1 MDEILRIITKEKPN
15 HGKLLALLVFILP
28 LALFL
33 KTLAHTYLPPDSA
46 EFALCINSWG
56 VCHPPGFPLYTAI
69 GKLFTT
75 IFPIGTLIFKVNLLS
90 ALFGAG
96 AIFLF
101 YLILRQLEIDS
112 TLAFLLSLFLSV
124 TPVFWSLSVVA
135 DVFTFG
141 TFLLT
146 ATLYFVFKN
155 RLFLACL
162 FLGLLTSHF
171 YISALLLPIFLWYF
185 KKGEKDRFRLATG
198 AVFFILGLSPQALM
212 YSRMMA
218 DPSVNWGHVQNLWDF
233 VDFVRRKEF
242 GSFFIVSNSSSVFSP
257 AKLIGHFDIYFKSL
271 LKNFAFIL
279 PILTP
284 IALSLANRL
293 KSKKVRLLI
302 SSYFILLVVSLFTL
316 SSLNPYEQHS
326 PFNFS
331 KFYLSS
337 FVIFTL
343 LLGIS
348 LQTVKNKFAKYPYFY
363 HALII
368 ALVGLIVTTAWTNYP
383 KVDLSDNNYSQS
395 LISDA
400 LGQLPVGSIAIFIN
414 HQLYFGS
421 LYEQTISHR
430 FPNIKLVYYPND
442 SNQDAPK
449 YHPELFESNI
459 DTGLKNQIEKG
470 KELTPVQRHILD
482 LIVRNSKQNIFI
494 LQGTYEDL
502 VFGYLKPYIKPY
514 GLWWQLKTDINF
526 MDNSSHITDLFKN
539 ITNQETDRSKLK
551 INELQYLEPFV
562 YAYGYFYSGVQL
574 AQNGMYDQSLDFL
587 RKSRGLS
594 DNPSLIDQSIN
605 LISSTKN
612 LESRKDVFLQNA
624 DRDNLTILA
633 ASYFNIGNYQAAADI
648 FSAVTRISPNDAT
661 AFNNLASS
669 YASLGRKNEAIVNYQ
684 KAISINPQLQT
695 AIDGLSKVL
704 K

>member
-1 MDEILRIITKEKPN
+1 MDEIQRTITKERSN
-15 HGKLLALLVFILP
+15 NAKLLALLVFILP

-56 VCHPPGFPLYTAI
+56 VCHPPGFPLYIAI
-69 GKLFTT
+69 GKIFTT
-75 IFPIGTLIFKVNLLS
+75 VLPFGTLIFKVNLLS

-96 AIFLF
+96 SIFLV
-101 YLILRQLEIDS
+101 YLILLELKTDRN
-112 TLAFLLSLFLSV
+112 LAFLLTLFLSV
-124 TPVFWSLSVVA
+124 TPVFWALSVVA

-146 ATLYFVFKN
+146 ASIYFVFKN

-162 FLGLLTSHF
+162 LLGLLASHL
-171 YISALLLPIFLWYF
+171 YISALLFPIFLWYF
-185 KKGEKDRFRLATG
+185 KKDQKNQLRLIGG
-198 AVFFILGLSPQALM
+198 AVFFILGLAPQALM
-212 YSRMMA
+212 YFRMIA
-218 DPSVNWGHVQNLWDF
+218 SPPVNWGHVKNLWDF

-242 GSFFIVSNSSSVFSP
+242 GSFFIVSNTSSMFSP

-271 LKNFAFIL
+271 LRNFAFIL

-284 IALSLANRL
+284 IALVLASKL
-293 KSKKVRLLI
+293 KSEKVRLLVL
-302 SSYFILLVVSLFTL
+302 SYFILLVASLFTL
-316 SSLNPYEQHS
+316 SSLDPYQQHS

-337 FVIFTL
+337 FIIFAL
-343 LLGIS
+343 LIGIS

-363 HALII
+363 PVLII
-368 ALVGLIVTTAWTNYP
+368 ALAGLIVTTAWTNYP

-400 LGQLPVGSIAIFIN
+400 LGQLPEGSIAIFIN

-421 LYEQTISHR
+421 LYEQTVSHR
-430 FPNIKLVYYPND
+430 FPGIKLVYYPND
-442 SNQDAPK
+442 NNQDAPK
-449 YHPELFESNI
+449 YHPELFIGNI

-470 KELTPVQRHILD
+470 KELTPVQKHILD
-482 LIVRNSKQNIFI
+482 LIVHNPQQNIFI

-514 GLWWQLKTDINF
+514 GLWWQFKTDINF
-526 MDNSSHITDLFKN
+526 RDSSSHTLDLFKN

-551 INELQYLEPFV
+551 INDLQYLEPFV

-587 RKSRGLS
+587 KKSRNLS
-594 DNPSLIDQSIN
+594 DNPNLIDQSIN
-605 LISSTKN
+605 LISSTKT
-612 LESRKDVFLQNA
+612 LESKKDVFLQNG
-624 DRDNLTILA
+624 DRDNLTALA
-633 ASYFNIGNYQAAADI
+633 ASYFNIGNFQAAADI
-648 FSAVTRISPNDAT
+648 FSAVTKISPNDAT

-684 KAISINPQLQT
+684 KALQINPQLQT

>member
-1 MDEILRIITKEKPN
+1 MDEIHRIITKEKSN

-33 KTLAHTYLPPDSA
+33 KTLAHTYLPPDSS
-46 EFALCINSWG
+46 EFAMCINSWG
-56 VCHPPGFPLYTAI
+56 VCHPPGFPLYIAI
-69 GKLFTT
+69 GKIFTT
-75 IFPIGTLIFKVNLLS
+75 LFPFGALIFKVNLLS

-96 AIFLF
+96 TIFLF
-101 YLILRQLEIDS
+101 YLILRQLEVDRN
-112 TLAFLLSLFLSV
+112 LAFLLSLFLSV
-124 TPVFWSLSVVA
+124 TPVFWGLSVVA

-146 ATLYFVFKN
+146 AAIYFVFKN

-162 FLGLLTSHF
+162 LLGFLASHL

-185 KKGEKDRFRLATG
+185 KKEEKNQFRLVGGVT
-198 AVFFILGLSPQALM
+198 FFILGLTPQALM
-212 YSRMMA
+212 YFRMMA
-218 DPSVNWGHVQNLWDF
+218 DPPVNWGHVKNLWDF
-233 VDFVRRKEF
+233 IDFVRRKEF
-242 GSFFIVSNSSSVFSP
+242 GSFFIVSNQSSMFSP

-271 LKNFAFIL
+271 LGNFVFIL
-279 PILTP
+279 ILTP
-284 IALSLANRL
+284 IALAFGNKL
-293 KSKKVRLLI
+293 KSKQLRLLI
-302 SSYFILLVVSLFTL
+302 LSYFILFVVSLFTL
-316 SSLNPYEQHS
+316 SSLDPYQQHS

-337 FVIFTL
+337 FIIFAL
-343 LLGIS
+343 VVGIS
-348 LQTVKNKFAKYPYFY
+348 LQTIKNKFAKYPYFY

-368 ALVGLIVTTAWTNYP
+368 TLITLIVATAWTNYP
-383 KVDLSDNNYSQS
+383 KVDLSGNNYSQN
-395 LISDA
+395 LISDS
-400 LGQLPVGSIAIFIN
+400 LGQLPPDSIAIFIN

-421 LYEQTISHR
+421 LYEQTVSHK

-442 SNQDAPK
+442 NNQDAPK
-449 YHPELFESNI
+449 YHPQLFTGNI
-459 DTGLKNQIEKG
+459 DSGLKNQIEKG
-470 KELTPVQRHILD
+470 KELTPVQKHILD
-482 LIVRNSKQNIFI
+482 LVVHNPQQNIFI

-514 GLWWQLKTDINF
+514 GLWWQFKTDINF
-526 MDNSSHITDLFKN
+526 RDSTSHILDLFKN

-551 INELQYLEPFV
+551 IKDLQYLEPFV

-574 AQNGMYDQSLDFL
+574 AQNGMYDNSLDFL

-594 DNPSLIDQSIN
+594 DNPGLIDQSIN
-605 LISSTKN
+605 LISSTKT
-612 LESRKDVFLQNA
+612 LESQKDVFLQSG
-624 DRDNLTILA
+624 DHDNLTILA

-648 FSAVTRISPNDAT
+648 FTSVTRISPSDAT

-695 AIDGLSKVL
+695 AIDGLSKIL